1 MMASRRN
8 PAAGLLAGLAL
19 AALAAAPALAQSQDA
34 GRPLGK
40 GESLVI
46 DGRTFSVTRGP
57 ASKDPANPTAQR
69 GARPLGA
76 GAVIFRSGDALYIRD
91 GAPPPATAKT
101 AGAPPRA
108 DGPHKANIECGR
120 GYAMRDQGT
129 AYVPPNP
136 NDDCQHISALREME
150 RQPPFAKRG
159 AAAGRQRPPQG
170 LRDTGMATIV
180 PDDIEHMDQNPRI
193 HTEYQAPKDADAAQQ
208 KVYDIVKNRH
218 MLEMVAKIFS
228 PWNLGDIDLNL
239 RTVSCGVSNAWYQR
253 VGNTPTVSI
262 CYEYLQEIWQS
273 MPEEMKEVE
282 AETNTM
288 KDVVC
293 GQLFFAVAHE
303 LGHAMFDIFD
313 VPVFGRQEDAADE
326 FATYIMLQ
334 FGGDQAL
341 GLIDGAAYGYHAYI
355 KDLKDKPQVTLPLA
369 AFSSDHGAPEERY
382 FNLICIAYG
391 YDDRL
396 FRGEMDK
403 IPPGRARSCKF
414 EYEEL
419 KYAMQTVFWPHLDHD
434 KVARVLAMQWFVDP
448 KTIMGTTTSTS
459 TTKAN

>member
-1 MMASRRN
+1 
-8 PAAGLLAGLAL
+8 LAGLAL
-19 AALAAAPALAQSQDA
+19 AALAAAPALAQSPDA
-34 GRPLGK
+34 TRPAH
-40 GESLVI
+40 
-46 DGRTFSVTRGP
+46 RGP
-57 ASKDPANPTAQR
+57 APAAAPA
-69 GARPLGA
+69 A
-76 GAVIFRSGDALYIRD
+76 
-91 GAPPPATAKT
+91 GAPPP
-101 AGAPPRA
+101 
-108 DGPHKANIECGR
+108 HKASVECGR
-120 GYAMRDQGT
+120 GYAMRDQG

-136 NDDCQHISALREME
+136 NEQCQHVSGLRNME
-150 RQPPFAKRG
+150 RTLPSGQSDKPSGRG
-159 AAAGRQRPPQG
+159 RPHG
-170 LRDTGMATIV
+170 LRDTDIGSLI
-180 PDDIEHMDQNPRI
+180 PDDIEHVDGNPRI
-193 HTEYQAPKDADAAQQ
+193 HVDYEAPKETAQQ
-208 KVYDIVKNRH
+208 KVYDIVKQRH
-218 MLEMVAKIFS
+218 MLELVRKIFS
-228 PWNLGDIDLNL
+228 PWNLGYIDLNI

-282 AETNTM
+282 STTNTM

-293 GQLFFAVAHE
+293 GQLFFAISHE

-341 GLIDGAAYGYHAYI
+341 NLIDGAAYGYHAYI

-391 YDDRL
+391 YDQRL
-396 FRGEMDK
+396 FSGEMDK

-419 KYAMQTVFWPHLDHD
+419 KFAMHTVFWPHLDHD
-434 KVARVLAMQWFVDP
+434 KVARVLALNWFVDP
-448 KTIMGTTTSTS
+448 NAITSANPSTG